1 MEGERI
7 HRLIVL
13 SHFSSWNG
21 HKTAGFERQNSHLNC
36 SQTAKK
42 LSLSI
47 DRTRTLFSTMDIV
60 NNSGKLPDLQDIPAY
75 VRPYNYMPSNNVNG
89 YGYYS
94 FASSQRLPTLTFSNP
109 SSPDD
114 LDLDLPPR
122 KKMNGSAQPTYMPPV
137 PPSRDLF
144 RPVDFEARHAG
155 ATNRLSHPGARKP
168 ELPFTPSGS
177 SSPEEQ
183 RSGTS
188 SVLGKDATYCADG
201 ISVCLQEADLWRAFH
216 QEGNE
221 MIVTKPGR

>member
-1 MEGERI
+1 
-7 HRLIVL
+7 
-13 SHFSSWNG
+13 
-21 HKTAGFERQNSHLNC
+21 
-36 SQTAKK
+36 
-42 LSLSI
+42 
-47 DRTRTLFSTMDIV
+47 MDIV
-60 NNSGKLPDLQDIPAY
+60 NNSAKLPDLQDIPAY

-89 YGYYS
+89 YSYYS

-122 KKMNGSAQPTYMPPV
+122 KKMNCSAQPTYMPHV
-137 PPSRDLF
+137 PPRDLF
-144 RPVDFEARHAG
+144 RPVDFEARHVG
-155 ATNRLSHPGARKP
+155 AKPLNSGARKP
-168 ELPFTPSGS
+168 ELPYTPSGS
-177 SSPEEQ
+177 SSPDEH

-188 SVLGKDATYCADG
+188 LVLGKDATYSADG